1 MKKLRQIVNDIKTL
15 IAEPGLPAQLTDMLW
30 QLICYPPKMPLR
42 LQQEQLLSDAEKFTI
57 TVYDEYFTK
66 KDLQINGFKWG
77 NGKHRVL
84 ITHGWGSKAADFTE
98 MITALREN
106 KNLEIIAFDA
116 PASGS
121 SEGELSN
128 LLLFVK
134 AAKAVIQKTGV
145 PEVVIGHS
153 FGAIANV
160 MALNEL
166 DIIPS
171 LLVSLTP
178 FILLQE
184 NFIQTMTAAGV
195 PANAQEAFLQDFKD
209 HYGVP
214 ASYYNMPDMYKFDSK
229 VNHWLAY
236 DEHDMILP
244 YSYLKDFLAS
254 HPAIRSHNYD
264 NAGHERIIKSAQVI
278 SDLIVEVNKAVAN

>member
-1 MKKLRQIVNDIKTL
+1 MKKLRQIVNDIKIL
-15 IAEPGLPAQLTDMLW
+15 IAEPGSSAQLTDMLW

-42 LQQEQLLSDAEKFTI
+42 LQQEQLLSEAEKFTV

-66 KDLQINGFKWG
+66 KNLQINVFKWG
-77 NGKHRVL
+77 NGKHKVL

-98 MITALREN
+98 MIAALREN

-145 PEVVIGHS
+145 PDIVIGHS

-160 MALNEL
+160 MALNDL
-166 DIIPS
+166 GIIPS
-171 LLVSLTP
+171 LLISLTP

-184 NFIQTMTAAGV
+184 NFIQTMTAAAV
-195 PANAQEAFLQDFKD
+195 PADAQEAFLQDFKD

-229 VNHWLAY
+229 LNHWLAY

-278 SDLIVEVNKAVAN
+278 SDLVEKVNKAVAN

>member
-1 MKKLRQIVNDIKTL
+1 MKKLRQIVNDIKIL

-42 LQQEQLLSDAEKFTI
+42 LQQEQLLSVAEKFSV
-57 TVYDEYFTK
+57 TVYDKYFTK

-77 NGKHRVL
+77 NGKHKVL

-106 KNLEIIAFDA
+106 KNLEIVAFDA

-128 LLLFVK
+128 LLLFVG

-145 PEVVIGHS
+145 PDIVIGHS

-195 PANAQEAFLQDFKD
+195 PVNAQEAFLQDFKD

-229 VNHWLAY
+229 LNHWLAY

-244 YSYLKDFLAS
+244 YIYLKDFLAS

>member
-1 MKKLRQIVNDIKTL
+1 MKKLRQIVNDIKIL

-42 LQQEQLLSDAEKFTI
+42 LQQEQLLSEAEKFSV

-77 NGKHRVL
+77 NGKHKVL

-145 PEVVIGHS
+145 PDVVIGHS

-229 VNHWLAY
+229 LNHWLAY

>member
-1 MKKLRQIVNDIKTL
+1 MKKLKQIVNDVKSL
-15 IAEPGLPAQLTDMLW
+15 IAESASPAQLTDILW

-42 LQQEQLLSDAEKFTI
+42 LQQEQLLSEAEKFI
-57 TVYDEYFTK
+57 VTVFDEYFTK

-77 NGKHRVL
+77 NGKYRVL

-98 MITALREN
+98 IITALREN
-106 KNLEIIAFDA
+106 KDLEIIAFDA

-145 PEVVIGHS
+145 PNVVIGHS
-153 FGAIANV
+153 FGSIANV

-166 DIIPS
+166 NIIPS
-171 LLVSLTP
+171 LLISLTP

-184 NFIQTMTAAGV
+184 NFIKTMTAAGV
-195 PANAQEAFLQDFKD
+195 PANAQEAFLQDFND

-214 ASYYNMPDMYKFDSK
+214 ASYYNMPDMYKFDGQL
-229 VNHWLAY
+229 NHWLAY

-254 HPAIRSHNYD
+254 HPIIRSHNYD

-278 SDLIVEVNKAVAN
+278 SDLVVEVNKAAAN

>member
-15 IAEPGLPAQLTDMLW
+15 IVEPGLPAQLTDMLW

-42 LQQEQLLSDAEKFTI
+42 LQQEQLLSEAEKFSV

-66 KDLQINGFKWG
+66 KNLQINGFKWG
-77 NGKHRVL
+77 NGKHKVL

-106 KNLEIIAFDA
+106 KDLEIIAFDA

-128 LLLFVK
+128 LLLFVG

-145 PEVVIGHS
+145 PDIVIGHS

-229 VNHWLAY
+229 LNHWLAY
-236 DEHDMILP
+236 DEHDMLLP

-278 SDLIVEVNKAVAN
+278 SDLVEEVNKAVVN

>member
-1 MKKLRQIVNDIKTL
+1 MKKLRQIVNDIKIL

-42 LQQEQLLSDAEKFTI
+42 LQQEQLLSVAEKFSV
-57 TVYDEYFTK
+57 TVYDKYFTK

-77 NGKHRVL
+77 NGKHKVL

-106 KNLEIIAFDA
+106 KNLEIVAFDA

-128 LLLFVK
+128 LLLFVG

-145 PEVVIGHS
+145 PDIVIGHS

-229 VNHWLAY
+229 LNHWLAY

-244 YSYLKDFLAS
+244 YSYLRDFLAS

-264 NAGHERIIKSAQVI
+264 NTGHERIIKSVQVI
-278 SDLIVEVNKAVAN
+278 SDLIEEVNKAVAN

>member
-1 MKKLRQIVNDIKTL
+1 MKKLRQIVNDVKTL
-15 IAEPGLPAQLTDMLW
+15 IAEPASSAQLTDMLW

-42 LQQEQLLSDAEKFTI
+42 LQQEQLLSESKKFNI
-57 TVYDEYFTK
+57 RVYDEYFTK
-66 KDLQINGFKWG
+66 KDLQISGFKWG
-77 NGKHRVL
+77 NGKYKVL
-84 ITHGWGSKAADFTE
+84 ITHGWGSKAADFNE
-98 MITALREN
+98 MISALREN

-128 LLLFVK
+128 LLLFVR

-145 PEVVIGHS
+145 PDIVVGHS

-171 LLVSLTP
+171 LLISLTP

-209 HYGVP
+209 HYNVP
-214 ASYYNMPDMYKFDSK
+214 ASFYNMPDMYKFDSK
-229 VNHWLAY
+229 LNHWLAY

-244 YSYLKDFLAS
+244 YSYLKDFLNA
-254 HPAIRSHNYD
+254 HPIIRSHNYD
-264 NAGHERIIKSAQVI
+264 NTGHERIIKSAQVI
-278 SDLIVEVNKAVAN
+278 GDLVVEVNKAVAN

>member
-1 MKKLRQIVNDIKTL
+1 
-15 IAEPGLPAQLTDMLW
+15 
-30 QLICYPPKMPLR
+30 MPLR
-42 LQQEQLLSDAEKFTI
+42 LQQDQLLSEAEKFTI
-57 TVYDEYFTK
+57 TVFDEYFTK

-77 NGKHRVL
+77 NGKYRVL

-106 KNLEIIAFDA
+106 KDLEIIAFDA

-145 PEVVIGHS
+145 PNVVIGHS
-153 FGAIANV
+153 FGSIANV

-166 DIIPS
+166 NIIPS
-171 LLVSLTP
+171 LLISLTP

-184 NFIQTMTAAGV
+184 NFIKTMTAAGV
-195 PANAQEAFLQDFKD
+195 PANAQEAFLQDFND

-229 VNHWLAY
+229 LNHWLAY

-254 HPAIRSHNYD
+254 HPTIRSHNYD

-278 SDLIVEVNKAVAN
+278 SDLVVEVNKAVAN

>member
-1 MKKLRQIVNDIKTL
+1 MKKLRQIVNDIKIL
-15 IAEPGLPAQLTDMLW
+15 IAEPGSSAQLTDMLW

-42 LQQEQLLSDAEKFTI
+42 LQQEQLLNEAERFTV

-77 NGKHRVL
+77 NGKHKVL

-128 LLLFVK
+128 LLLFVG
-134 AAKAVIQKTGV
+134 AAKAVIKKTGA
-145 PEVVIGHS
+145 PDVVIGHS

-229 VNHWLAY
+229 LNHWLAY

-244 YSYLKDFLAS
+244 YNYLKDFLNV

-278 SDLIVEVNKAVAN
+278 SDLVEEVNKAVAN

>member
-1 MKKLRQIVNDIKTL
+1 MKKLKQIVSDVKSL
-15 IAEPGLPAQLTDMLW
+15 IAGAASPAELTGMLW

-42 LQQEQLLSDAEKFTI
+42 LQQEQLLSEAEKFTV
-57 TVYDEYFTK
+57 TVFDEYFAK
-66 KDLQINGFKWG
+66 KELQINGFKWG
-77 NGKHRVL
+77 NGKYSVL

-106 KNLEIIAFDA
+106 KDLQILAFDA

-145 PEVVIGHS
+145 PDIVIGHS

-160 MALNEL
+160 MALDDL
-166 DIIPS
+166 YITPS
-171 LLVSLTP
+171 LLISLAP
-178 FILLQE
+178 FIQLQE
-184 NFIQTMTAAGV
+184 NFIKTMTAAGV
-195 PANAQEAFLQDFKD
+195 PQNAQEAFLKDFND

-214 ASYYNMPDMYKFDSK
+214 ASYYNMPDFYKFGPQL
-229 VNHWLAY
+229 NHWLAY

-244 YSYLKDFLAS
+244 HGYLKDFLAL
-254 HPAIRSHNYD
+254 HPSIRSHNYN
-264 NAGHERIIKSAQVI
+264 NAGHERIIKAAPVI
-278 SDLIVEVNKAVAN
+278 SDLVIEVNKAVAN

>member
-1 MKKLRQIVNDIKTL
+1 MKKLKQIVNDVKSL
-15 IAEPGLPAQLTDMLW
+15 IAESASPAQLTDILW

-42 LQQEQLLSDAEKFTI
+42 LQQDQLLSEAEKFTV
-57 TVYDEYFTK
+57 TVFDEYFTK
-66 KDLQINGFKWG
+66 KNLQINGFKWG
-77 NGKHRVL
+77 NGKYRVL

-106 KNLEIIAFDA
+106 KDLEIIAFDA

-145 PEVVIGHS
+145 PNVVIGHS
-153 FGAIANV
+153 FGSIANV

-166 DIIPS
+166 NIIPS
-171 LLVSLTP
+171 LLISLTP

-184 NFIQTMTAAGV
+184 NFIKTMTAAGV
-195 PANAQEAFLQDFKD
+195 PANAQEAFLQDFND

-214 ASYYNMPDMYKFDSK
+214 ASYYNMPDMYKFDGQL
-229 VNHWLAY
+229 NHWLAY

-254 HPAIRSHNYD
+254 HPTIRSHNYD
-264 NAGHERIIKSAQVI
+264 NAGHERIIKSVQVI
-278 SDLIVEVNKAVAN
+278 SDLVVEVNKAAAN

>member
-1 MKKLRQIVNDIKTL
+1 MKKLKQIVNDVKAL
-15 IAEPGLPAQLTDMLW
+15 IAEPVARGQLTNLIW

-42 LQQEQLLSDAEKFTI
+42 LQQEQLLSEAEKFSVS
-57 TVYDEYFTK
+57 VYDEYFTK

-84 ITHGWGSKAADFTE
+84 ITHGWGSKAADFNE
-98 MITALREN
+98 IITALQEN

-121 SEGELSN
+121 SAGELSN
-128 LLLFVK
+128 LLLFVG
-134 AAKAVIQKTGV
+134 AAKAVIQKTGA
-145 PEVVIGHS
+145 PDVVIGHS

-184 NFIQTMTAAGV
+184 NFIQTMSAAGV

-229 VNHWLAY
+229 LNHWLAY
-236 DEHDMILP
+236 DEHDMLLP
-244 YSYLKDFLAS
+244 YSYLKDFLTS

-278 SDLIVEVNKAVAN
+278 SDLVEEVNKAVAN